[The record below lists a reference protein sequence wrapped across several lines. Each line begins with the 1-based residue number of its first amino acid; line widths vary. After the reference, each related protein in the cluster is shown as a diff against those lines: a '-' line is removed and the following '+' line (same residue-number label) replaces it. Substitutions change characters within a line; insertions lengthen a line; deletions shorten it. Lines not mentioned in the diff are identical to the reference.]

1 MNERVNE
8 RVNIQKIA
16 QESGVSITTVS
27 RVLNGTGP
35 VSAKTRERVELAIQK
50 YNYSPN
56 ALARSLISRQSM
68 MLGVIVPDIS
78 NPYFSAMFNQVERA
92 ALNAGY
98 SVILCNTF
106 FSSQSLKE
114 KQKKT
119 EEEYFQMMIAKQV
132 DGVLIIGGQVDLCT
146 VSEEYKEG
154 LRRLSQI
161 IPVVVIGKPLPD
173 TGCLFIERETG
184 SGVVTA
190 LNYLYSL
197 GHHHIAFAGGEPGVV
212 ITEKRLDA
220 YRTALGAFGLNYDS
234 SLVALTNYYTPDGYT
249 AAEKL
254 LAAQKRFTAVIA
266 INDNV
271 AIGLHR
277 ALTDRGISVPEDV
290 ALISCDQF
298 FMANYLTPRLTS
310 IDQHSELFGRMV
322 IQVLLCAIKGIGEP
336 IKMNFTPELIIRE
349 SCGTK
354 LGYRNLE

>member
-1 MNERVNE
+1 MNE

-35 VSAKTRERVELAIQK
+35 VSPKTRKRVEMAIEK

-56 ALARSLISRQSM
+56 ALARGLISRQSM
-68 MLGVIVPDIS
+68 MLGIIVPDIS

-106 FSSQSLKE
+106 FSSQSLQE
-114 KQKKT
+114 KQHKT

-161 IPVVVIGKPLPD
+161 IPVVVMGKPLPD

-190 LNYLYSL
+190 LNYLYTL
-197 GHHHIAFAGGEPGVV
+197 GHRHIAFAGGEPGVV
-212 ITEKRLDA
+212 ITETRLNA
-220 YRTALGAFGLNYDS
+220 YKTALEALNLPYDE
-234 SLVALTNYYTPDGYT
+234 SLAALTNYYTPDGYT
-249 AAEKL
+249 AAEML
-254 LAAQKRFTAVIA
+254 LSRKKRFTAVIA
-266 INDNV
+266 INDSV
-271 AIGLHR
+271 AIGFHR
-277 ALTDRGISVPEDV
+277 ALTDQGLSVPEDV

-310 IDQHSELFGRMV
+310 IDQHSEMFGRMV
-322 IQVLLCAIKGIGEP
+322 IQVLLSAIKGIGEP
-336 IKMNFTPELIIRE
+336 VKMNITPELIVRE
-349 SCGTK
+349 SCGTR
-354 LGYRNLE
+354 LGYRNLD

>member
-1 MNERVNE
+1 MNE

-35 VSAKTRERVELAIQK
+35 VSAKTRERVEKAIEK

-56 ALARSLISRQSM
+56 ALARGLISRQSM

-106 FSSQSLKE
+106 FSSQSLQE
-114 KQKKT
+114 KQQKT
-119 EEEYFQMMIAKQV
+119 EEEYFQMMITKQV
-132 DGVLIIGGQVDLCT
+132 DGVLIIGGQVDLCD
-146 VSEEYKEG
+146 VSDNYREG

-161 IPVVVIGKPLPD
+161 IPVVVIGRPLPD

-190 LNYLYSL
+190 LNYLFSL
-197 GHHHIAFAGGEPGVV
+197 GHRRIAFAGGEPGVV
-212 ITEKRLDA
+212 ITETRLNA
-220 YRTALGAFGLNYDS
+220 YRTAIEALGLPYDE
-234 SLVALTNYYTPDGYT
+234 SLVALSNYYTPDGFT
-249 AAEKL
+249 AAEML
-254 LAAQKRFTAVIA
+254 LERKTRFTAAIA

-271 AIGLHR
+271 AIGFHR
-277 ALTDRGISVPEDV
+277 ALTDQGLRIPEDV
-290 ALISCDQF
+290 AVISCDQF
-298 FMANYLTPRLTS
+298 FMANYLSPRLTS
-310 IDQHSELFGRMV
+310 IDQHSEMFGRMV
-322 IQVLLCAIKGIGEP
+322 IQVLLSAIKGIGEP
-336 IKMNFTPELIIRE
+336 IKMNFTPELVIRE
-349 SCGTK
+349 SCGTR
-354 LGYRNLE
+354 LGYRNFD